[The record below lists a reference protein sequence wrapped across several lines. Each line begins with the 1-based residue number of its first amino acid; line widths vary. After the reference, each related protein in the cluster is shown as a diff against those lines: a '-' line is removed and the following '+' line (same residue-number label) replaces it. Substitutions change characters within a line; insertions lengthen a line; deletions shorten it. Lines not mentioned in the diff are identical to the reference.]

1 MNEKRKSIAVGG
13 CLFLCEKSLN
23 TSYLKKEKFNKM
35 MKHLLQETVIFLK
48 VTEMFLQALLSK
60 VQVIKWAN

>member
-1 MNEKRKSIAVGG
+1 
-13 CLFLCEKSLN
+13 
-23 TSYLKKEKFNKM
+23 M